1 VLQRNP
7 HPYALDVP
15 AIPATVQPGDTVDW
29 HQYIAGFEP
38 VPDGP
43 DGTLIA
49 AEAPPEPAAKTT
61 IKRAAASADTSKE

>member
-15 AIPATVQPGDTVDW
+15 DIPATVQPGESVDW

-38 VPDGP
+38 VAEKPDSSP
-43 DGTLIA
+43 TT

-61 IKRAAASADTSKE
+61 TKRAAASADTKE